1 MIKNNQFK
9 RGLFTY
15 KAQHSLDGKRI
26 ELTGIEFIES
36 RNGAVKIYK
45 EPEPGH
51 PYIVVNDPAQGGE
64 DYYATHVIDNY
75 TGKQVA
81 VYHRNKCDADDAAY
95 HMYCLATYYG
105 NAMITGE
112 TNTTSYLL
120 ELCRKMGFKK
130 IYQDQDV
137 EDLSNRYMNKL
148 GYKTK
153 QNNRQYMIDLFKIA
167 FREDPSI
174 INDYET
180 ICEMESFQVVK
191 NSKGKEK
198 AEATGGEHDDLV
210 MAFCGFYLCR
220 GAHTSVPTQQA
231 AQFKKYT
238 FDPFEYNREQK
249 QERQV
254 YQIWD

>member
-1 MIKNNQFK
+1 
-9 RGLFTY
+9 
-15 KAQHSLDGKRI
+15 
-26 ELTGIEFIES
+26 
-36 RNGAVKIYK
+36 
-45 EPEPGH
+45 
-51 PYIVVNDPAQGGE
+51 
-64 DYYATHVIDNY
+64 
-75 TGKQVA
+75 
-81 VYHRNKCDADDAAY
+81 
-95 HMYCLATYYG
+95 
-105 NAMITGE
+105 MITGE

-210 MAFCGFYLCR
+210 MAMCGFYLCR
-220 GAHTSVPTQQA
+220 GAHTSVPTQHA
-231 AQFKKYT
+231 EQFKKHT